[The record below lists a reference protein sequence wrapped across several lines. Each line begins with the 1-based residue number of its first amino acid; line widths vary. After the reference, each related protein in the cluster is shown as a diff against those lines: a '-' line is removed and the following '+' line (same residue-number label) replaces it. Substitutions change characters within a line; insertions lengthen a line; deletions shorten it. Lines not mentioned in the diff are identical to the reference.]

1 MEERIEQN
9 ERQIKASAEID
20 EEFQGDRLAKDFKQ
34 LEKSTGSMTAH
45 MQLLAL
51 SRRWAC
57 CPPPAPHRISSSA
70 QAVRGRTRG

>member
-1 MEERIEQN
+1 MEERIDQN

-34 LEKSTGSMTAH
+34 LEKSAGSMSAY

-51 SRRWAC
+51 KQKMGMLGA
-57 CPPPAPHRISSSA
+57 
-70 QAVRGRTRG
+70 G